1 MIRRPPRSTRTNT
14 LFPYTTL
21 FRSAPVTAGVVAA
34 RLARASLLG
43 LPPRKLAIAGSSKTT
58 IQVLRPSASAA
69 ATARRD
75 LAGSPCP
82 GDKPRPTAIA
92 QVHNWEIGGAHVGTP
107 VTNAHL
113 E

>member
-1 MIRRPPRSTRTNT
+1 MSN
-14 LFPYTTL
+14 LL
-21 FRSAPVTAGVVAA
+21 APVTAGVVAA

-69 ATARRD
+69 ATARGD
-75 LAGSPCP
+75 LAGSPCH

-92 QVHNWEIGGAHVGTP
+92 NVNKWVGVRMGRSEEHTSELQSLMR
-107 VTNAHL
+107 NS
-113 E
+113 